1 MENYLTPSEQVGL
14 GLLWARARVTRPRR
28 RRRDL
33 ISKQRAG
40 ELNGMERLCWLD
52 IGAEHAVSWVHRI
65 RRKHL
70 IGRNLFKL
78 KVNFRMSKRV
88 S

>member
-1 MENYLTPSEQVGL
+1 MGNYLTPSEQVGL

-40 ELNGMERLCWLD
+40 ELNGMERLCWVD
-52 IGAEHAVSWVHRI
+52 IGADQAVRGGF
-65 RRKHL
+65 
-70 IGRNLFKL
+70 IGYGG
-78 KVNFRMSKRV
+78 ST
-88 S
+88 